1 MALLEILTTLSSGGI
16 IGGLLGLGNRFLD
29 IRQKREDR
37 AHELALAQSFRD
49 TQTSLASWEAF
60 RASHDAARAESEAPS
75 FAWVNAIRSLTRPAL
90 TLLLVTI
97 AACIYFTSPPL
108 AQADIAWQLLALAG
122 TALGWWFGSRPAE
135 SLRRPAA
142 PGGGK

>member
-29 IRQKREDR
+29 LRQKREDR
-37 AHELALAQSFRD
+37 AHELAMAAALRD
-49 TQTSLASWEAF
+49 SQAMLASWEAF
-60 RASHDAARAESEAPS
+60 KASQDAARAESEAPT
-75 FAWVNAIRSLTRPAL
+75 FPWVAAIRTLTRPAL
-90 TLLLVTI
+90 TLFLVVI
-97 AACIYFTSPPL
+97 AAAIYFTADAAL
-108 AQADIAWQLLALAG
+108 RGDIAWQLLALAG

-135 SLRRPAA
+135 LARKPA